1 MTQQPSRDWKR
12 FQKLRTK
19 GRIFSVRARKV
30 EAATVR
36 HAHEFIVGRWHNARE
51 VRRNIGLWLLGVGLL
66 IAMVAVQFVLLR
78 GSYTQEA
85 PVSGGTYA
93 EGVVGEVETLNPL
106 YATTPAELSAS
117 RLLFSSLLSYD
128 EAGSLESDVAK
139 RYSVDE
145 TGKVYT
151 VTLEDKLYW
160 HDGAPLTADDVVFT
174 VGLLKKPATGSP
186 FSASWQDVE
195 VKKISDTQVQFTLPA
210 PYVPFVHALTFAI
223 LPQHLLQDVAPNM
236 LREHNFSRE
245 PVGSGPMALRFL
257 QRVQDGTSGHV
268 VVHMTRNDSYHKGAP
283 KLSRLQLHA
292 YENRDDLT
300 TGLRSKSINA
310 ASGNTLSSLVGFKD
324 DDRFNVQVTPV
335 QAGVFAL
342 FNTESQ
348 LLKDKSIRLA
358 LQRGTNVQ
366 QALKDLQ
373 WEPREITTPFTSDQV
388 TRTEREKKPDYNV
401 DEATRLLDEAGWRV
415 ERDGIRYKDNQPLR
429 LSLVYVKDTDYE
441 VVIANLAKQWR
452 AIGIEVATQPVDVN
466 DPAQNFASSVLQP
479 RDFDVLV
486 HELTIGADP
495 DVYAYWHSSQAVAR
509 GLNFTNFRDD
519 ISDDALASA
528 RTQRD
533 ATVRNLKYQSF
544 IRRWYA
550 EAPAIGL
557 YQSSTVNVSTKTVRN
572 VDSDATMITA
582 VDRYTNVQEW
592 TTRLEAVYKTP

>member
-1 MTQQPSRDWKR
+1 MKQQPTRDWRR
-12 FQKLRTK
+12 FQKLRTR
-19 GRIFSVRARKV
+19 GRNFSVRARKV

-36 HAHEFIVGRWHNARE
+36 HAHEFIIGRWHNARE

-78 GSYTQEA
+78 GTYTQQA

-106 YATTPAELSAS
+106 YATTPAEQSAS
-117 RLLFSSLLSYD
+117 RLLFASLLSYD
-128 EAGSLESDVAK
+128 ETGAIESDIAK
-139 RYSVDE
+139 QYSVDE

-151 VTLEDKLYW
+151 VTLQDEVRW
-160 HDGAPLTADDVVFT
+160 HDGAPITADDVVFT
-174 VGLLKKPATGSP
+174 VELLKKPATGSP

-195 VKKISDTQVQFTLPA
+195 AKKINDRQVQFVLPA
-210 PYVPFVHALTFAI
+210 PYVPFVHALTFAVLPEHI
-223 LPQHLLQDVAPNM
+223 LRDVAPNM
-236 LREHNFSRE
+236 LREHRFSRE

-257 QRVQDGTSGHV
+257 QRVEDGTSGHV
-268 VVHMTRNDSYHKGAP
+268 VVHMTRNESYHKGAP

-292 YENRDDLT
+292 YENREDLT
-300 TGLRSKSINA
+300 TGLRSKSIIA
-310 ASGNTLSSLVGFKD
+310 ASGNTLTSLVGFKD
-324 DDRFNVQVTPV
+324 DERFNVQVTPV

-348 LLKDKSIRLA
+348 LLKDKALRQA
-358 LQRGTNVQ
+358 LQRGTNVK

-373 WEPREITTPFTSDQV
+373 WEPRQIDTPFTSDQV
-388 TRTEREKKPDYNV
+388 KLTERENKPAYNS
-401 DEATRLLDEAGWRV
+401 DEAKKLLEEAGWRV
-415 ERDGIRYKDNQPLR
+415 GSDGIRSKEGQPLR
-429 LSLVYVKDTDYE
+429 LRLVYVKDTDYE

-452 AIGIEVATQPVDVN
+452 AIGVDVATQPVDVD

-479 RDFDVLV
+479 REFDVLV

-509 GLNFTNFRDD
+509 GLNFTNYRDD

-533 ATVRNLKYQSF
+533 STIRNLKYQSF
-544 IRRWYA
+544 IRRWFA

-557 YQSSTVNVSTKTVRN
+557 YQSSTVNVSTKTVKS
-572 VDSDATMITA
+572 VDPDTAMVSA

-592 TTRLEAVYKTP
+592 TTRADAVYKTP

>member
-1 MTQQPSRDWKR
+1 MKQQPTRDWKR
-12 FQKLRTK
+12 FQKLRTR
-19 GRIFSVRARKV
+19 GRNFSVRARKV

-36 HAHEFIVGRWHNARE
+36 HAHEFIVGRWQNARE

-78 GSYTQEA
+78 GTYTQQA

-106 YATTPAELSAS
+106 YATTPAEQSAS
-117 RLLFSSLLSYD
+117 RLLFASLLSYD
-128 EAGSLESDVAK
+128 ETGALEADIAK
-139 RYSVDE
+139 QYSVDE

-151 VTLEDKLYW
+151 VTLQEELKW
-160 HDGAPLTADDVVFT
+160 HDGVPITADDVAFT

-195 VKKISDTQVQFTLPA
+195 VKKVNDQQVQFILPA
-210 PYVPFVHALTFAI
+210 PYVPFVHALTFAVLPEHI
-223 LPQHLLQDVAPNM
+223 LRDVAPNM
-236 LREHNFSRE
+236 LREHRFSRE

-257 QRVQDGTSGHV
+257 QRVEDGTSGHV
-268 VVHMTRNDSYHKGAP
+268 VVHMTRNESYHKGAP

-292 YENRDDLT
+292 YENREDLT
-300 TGLRSKSINA
+300 VGLRSKSINA
-310 ASGNTLSSLVGFKD
+310 ASGNTLTSLVGFKD
-324 DDRFNVQVTPV
+324 DERFNVQVTPV

-348 LLKDKSIRLA
+348 LLKDKALRLA
-358 LQRGTNVQ
+358 LQRGTNVK

-373 WEPREITTPFTSDQV
+373 WEPRQISTPFTSDQV
-388 TRTEREKKPDYNV
+388 KLTERENKPAYNS
-401 DEATRLLDEAGWRV
+401 DEAKQLLEEAGWHAGS
-415 ERDGIRYKDNQPLR
+415 DGIRSKEGQPLR
-429 LSLVYVKDTDYE
+429 LRLVYVKDTDYE

-452 AIGIEVATQPVDVN
+452 AIGIDVATQPVDVN

-479 RDFDVLV
+479 REFDVLV

-533 ATVRNLKYQSF
+533 STIRNLKYQSF
-544 IRRWYA
+544 IRRWFA

-557 YQSSTVNVSTKTVRN
+557 YQSSTVNVSTKTVKS
-572 VDSDATMITA
+572 VAPDAAMVSA

-592 TTRLEAVYKTP
+592 TTRADAVYKTP